1 MCNQRNADVLQRD
14 VDDRHIEL
22 NDDKTESG
30 SHQPEPRR
38 PFHCARHVIGR
49 LQKHMCR
56 GAAPGVPENFP
67 GVRAL
72 EAQVTQTWVVIGPA
86 PERPVIFALCFHN
99 GQVVDGR
106 KP

>member
-14 VDDRHIEL
+14 GDDRHIEL
-22 NDDKTESG
+22 HDDTTERG
-30 SHQPEPRR
+30 SQQQEPRR
-38 PFHCARHVIGR
+38 PLHGARQGIGR
-49 LQKHMCR
+49 LHKHMCR
-56 GAAPGVPENFP
+56 GAAPGIPAHFP

-72 EAQVTQTWVVIGPA
+72 EAQVTQTWVIIGSA
-86 PERPVIFALCFHN
+86 PERPVICALCFHN